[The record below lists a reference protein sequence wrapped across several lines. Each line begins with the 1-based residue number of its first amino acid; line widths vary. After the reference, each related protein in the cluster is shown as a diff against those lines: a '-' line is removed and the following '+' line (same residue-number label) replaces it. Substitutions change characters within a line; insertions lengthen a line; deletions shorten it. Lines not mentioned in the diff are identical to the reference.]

1 MHGSVT
7 PHKKHPPQHTQFGL
21 ESSASPLADEHEG
34 AVRQGGISHDKGVSQ
49 ALQCR
54 GQVGLRFRHL
64 RDTGYL
70 LIAAGI
76 ALRIYIDACG
86 VSRGPPAENPSPLRE
101 PSRAKPVQ
109 APGRCVTSTRWHR
122 ATAQAGDVSVRGCS
136 GIAHDTIIGHH
147 SGIRITPAVWYRQ
160 IFPGKKEIMARQS
173 AAMRKSNHRRVTPAT
188 GLMTMVWEWK
198 IRIHALRDPLE
209 WTSVGQGPP
218 CARAHHPPMR
228 ASVCD
233 SLACLQDAPA
243 PRARHEE
250 GARGG

>member
-1 MHGSVT
+1 MNM
-7 PHKKHPPQHTQFGL
+7 
-21 ESSASPLADEHEG
+21 G

-70 LIAAGI
+70 LIAAGP
-76 ALRIYIDACG
+76 LRIYIDACG

-122 ATAQAGDVSVRGCS
+122 ATAQAGDVSGARVVAALRTTQS
-136 GIAHDTIIGHH
+136 SATH

-173 AAMRKSNHRRVTPAT
+173 AAMRKSIIAASSGDRAHDNGVGVNFGSMPY
-188 GLMTMVWEWK
+188 GIPW
-198 IRIHALRDPLE
+198 
-209 WTSVGQGPP
+209 VGQCPARGLHVPGPTILP
-218 CARAHHPPMR
+218 CVPLCATHWHAYKM
-228 ASVCD
+228 
-233 SLACLQDAPA
+233 PA